1 MKLHETAAYE
11 LPSCGVHVA
20 RCIRCIDLGTQ
31 SSNFAGETKAQRKLQ
46 VTFELLGE
54 EKQTNGEPFL
64 VSRRFT
70 ASMNEKSSLRGFV
83 ESWLGR
89 KLIAA
94 DFNGGFDIGDL
105 LNRHAQLNLVETERD
120 GKKYVNIQSITPLPK
135 GMAVPGG
142 HNEVVFFDLDGPDW
156 TVFESLSQG
165 LKDAI
170 SQSPEYQKLTSASTA
185 GKWKPVRE
193 LSSA

>member
-54 EKQTNGEPFL
+54 EKQKNGEPFL

-120 GKKYVNIQSITPLPK
+120 GKKYVNIQSVTPLPK
-135 GMAVPGG
+135 GMPAPTG
-142 HNEVVFFDLDGPDW
+142 HSETAHFDLDKPDW
-156 TVFESLSQG
+156 TVFESLSPG
-165 LKDAI
+165 VKDTI
-170 SQSPEYQKLTSASTA
+170 MQSPEYKKAASVMAST
-185 GKWKPVRE
+185 WEPVDE
-193 LSSA
+193 LAA